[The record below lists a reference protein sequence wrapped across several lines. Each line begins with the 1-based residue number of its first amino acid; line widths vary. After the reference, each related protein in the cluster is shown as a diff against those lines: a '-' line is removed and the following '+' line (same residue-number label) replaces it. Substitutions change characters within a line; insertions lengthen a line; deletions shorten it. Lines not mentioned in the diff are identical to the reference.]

1 MKRGLIGAVLAATAA
16 LTLLVVQPATA
27 APGSK
32 AGTYGAF
39 TTSGMALAPGFP
51 SAVITSDD
59 PGLAAAA
66 SATLTGATP
75 FGAVYGTSSG
85 RTYLSLHPTPD
96 SMATPSVPTTTT
108 LTFPTATPI
117 GGWSFA
123 LGDVDADSVT
133 INGTDAA
140 GNPLVEAGLGF
151 VSVFNGAGGADVPVW
166 TGATRTLTGNGA
178 DTDGATAWFTPA
190 TGIRT
195 LSFTV
200 TRQTGAPVIQLWIA
214 AITASLA
221 GTVAAPEGGAPA
233 SATVVL
239 TDPSGAALPGEAAT
253 AAVTGGAFE
262 FPAVFPV
269 DVGLQAVDPSRA
281 PGAVLPVSP
290 VAGAFPVAAAV
301 VAGALIPA
309 GPGPAPAQPALAPTG
324 LPVSPLLP
332 SALVALG
339 AVLIAADRVR
349 PRRRRSGG
357 RHAVV

>member
-1 MKRGLIGAVLAATAA
+1 MLS
-16 LTLLVVQPATA
+16 LVIVQPAA
-27 APGSK
+27 ATPGARS
-32 AGTYGAF
+32 GTYGAF
-39 TTSGMALAPGFP
+39 TTSTMSLAPGFP
-51 SAVITSDD
+51 SAAITTDD
-59 PGLAAAA
+59 PALGAAA

-85 RTYLSLHPTPD
+85 RSYLALHPTPD

-123 LGDVDADSVT
+123 LGDVDADAVT

-140 GNPLVEAGLGF
+140 GNPLDELGLGF
-151 VSVFNGAGGADVPVW
+151 VSTFNGAGGADVPVW
-166 TGATRTLTGNGA
+166 DGPTRTLTGSGT

-190 TGIRT
+190 AGIRT

-214 AITASLA
+214 AVTASLA

-233 SATVVL
+233 SASVVL
-239 TDPSGAALPGEAAT
+239 TDPFGGALPGDATT

-269 DVGLQAVDPSRA
+269 DVGLQAVDPARD
-281 PGAVLPVSP
+281 PGALLPVSP
-290 VAGAFPVAAAV
+290 VAGAYPVSAAV

-309 GPGPAPAQPALAPTG
+309 GPGPAPAPAQPALAPTG
-324 LPVSPLLP
+324 IATSPVVPLTLLVVGL
-332 SALVALG
+332 ALVG
-339 AVLIAADRVR
+339 AARSRR
-349 PRRRRSGG
+349 PSVAP
-357 RHAVV
+357 RHRI